1 MSAKTMPS
9 LTDENRDLRKQI
21 GCMHGIFQLFDRQH
35 FLTGRR
41 VSSHSHKKLLQGL
54 QHEQDPQYATKDVI
68 EKDLEVQKEKPR
80 ISTESSRASYSS
92 SSCSSTFSSLDCNR
106 IAQSE
111 RLALRQINIP
121 ESPCQITAVKEQKPS
136 FTKGKQSLDLRDVV
150 KDSMYREARCLSI
163 KSLAND
169 ERRGTAMKHIDSPRP
184 SQQAKS
190 RRPNATSY
198 EGSARVLGK
207 VQESIKNSKDDRLT
221 LHRLS
226 YDGRESGEAFKSA
239 MKQKELPRLSL
250 DSKAS
255 SMKSSALESSLNF
268 LGGDLHVENEN
279 PCQNFQMN
287 QEPGSHNR
295 TSSVVAK
302 LMGLEAFSETIS
314 TNEGRTPTIKSCS
327 KEAFSSQLTSTAEE
341 SKQNQVANSPRA
353 SQNNPILPSPKL
365 DNANFVRKP
374 TTGSRFPMEPAP
386 WRQQD
391 FSQGYPKMASQSRKA
406 PTGAHLSLSVYGEIE
421 KRITEL
427 EFKRSGKDLR
437 ALKQILEAMQKTRDR
452 LDDQRGESAEFPSQR
467 RCSLEDSCSDLS
479 NLLMWKNRKSY
490 HEVPTI
496 KGHSAPKQL
505 GSSVVIMQPAK
516 VINKVKHPVS
526 SPVHTRETS
535 NLQRLHAQNPRY
547 IRGNSAHRQKAKEL
561 PPKNNNMKDPSRQLP
576 STDKKTIWGTS
587 EPERILGGHQRMKVE
602 NSSTRG
608 RSSGMVSPRL
618 QQNLLRIEEQSHP
631 TTPSSDSGRLRKH
644 CSRILIEKGPQNR
657 KHKMKTKDQQLCDS
671 QLNELSSETIHSSY
685 QGDTASIKSESN
697 NSLVSQTETEVTNLA
712 HSMQINSRVKENS
725 VSTTREH
732 MPAVEISVTMLEQP
746 SPISVLDDTFYSE
759 DSPSPIKKISTAF
772 RDEGPSPDEAE
783 WQLENLHRL
792 TDCTRSSHGRYNQ
805 KSENVKIPV
814 HKLRLLNAEPDE
826 IAEIDNALVY
836 GSLNPDHRY
845 INKILMTSGLL
856 KDSSFIS
863 TTDQILSSRHLINPD
878 MFYVLEQTEESM
890 EGVNG
895 EAIEKNNRMELDKK
909 IQRKIIFDMV
919 DEILVSKITSGR
931 LFAAGKKR
939 TNRQGLLKEVY
950 LEIDRLCRIPE
961 STLDDEVDEINRLL
975 TADMKYQSE
984 GWTDYSGE
992 TPALALDIERLI
1004 FKDLINEVVTGEVM
1018 GYNDLPKRHCRQLF
1032 SK

>member
-9 LTDENRDLRKQI
+9 LADENRDLRKQI

-41 VSSHSHKKLLQGL
+41 VSSHSHKKLLQGV
-54 QHEQDPQYATKDVI
+54 QHELDPQYATKEVI

-121 ESPCQITAVKEQKPS
+121 ESPFQITAAKEQKPS
-136 FTKGKQSLDLRDVV
+136 CTKGKQSLDLRDVV

-169 ERRGTAMKHIDSPRP
+169 ERRGIVMKHIDSPRP

-198 EGSARVLGK
+198 EGSARLLVK
-207 VQESIKNSKDDRLT
+207 VQEGTKNSKDDRLT
-221 LHRLS
+221 LHRFS

-239 MKQKELPRLSL
+239 VKQKELPRLSL

-268 LGGDLHVENEN
+268 LGRDLHVENEN
-279 PCQNFQMN
+279 PSQNFQMN
-287 QEPGSHNR
+287 QESGSHNR

-302 LMGLEAFSETIS
+302 LMGLEALSDTIS
-314 TNEGRTPTIKSCS
+314 TNEGRTPTIRSCP

-341 SKQNQVANSPRA
+341 SKQNQVASSPRA
-353 SQNNPILPSPKL
+353 SQNDPVLPSPKL
-365 DNANFVRKP
+365 DSANFVRKP
-374 TTGSRFPMEPAP
+374 TTDSRFPMEPAP

-391 FSQGYPKMASQSRKA
+391 FGQGYPKMASQSRKA
-406 PTGAHLSLSVYGEIE
+406 PTSTHLSSSVYGEIE

-437 ALKQILEAMQKTRDR
+437 ALKQILEAMQKRVSGWTTK
-452 LDDQRGESAEFPSQR
+452 
-467 RCSLEDSCSDLS
+467 ED
-479 NLLMWKNRKSY
+479 RKSY
-490 HEVPTI
+490 HQVPTM
-496 KGHSAPKQL
+496 KGLSAPKQL

-526 SPVHTRETS
+526 SPVQTRETS
-535 NLQRLHAQNPRY
+535 NLQRLHAQNLKY
-547 IRGNSAHRQKAKEL
+547 SRGNSAHRQKAKEL
-561 PPKNNNMKDPSRQLP
+561 PPKNNNLKDPSRQLP
-576 STDKKTIWGTS
+576 STNKKTIWGTS
-587 EPERILGGHQRMKVE
+587 EPDRTLGGNQRMKDRRAI
-602 NSSTRG
+602 SS
-608 RSSGMVSPRL
+608 
-618 QQNLLRIEEQSHP
+618 
-631 TTPSSDSGRLRKH
+631 PSSGRLRKH

-657 KHKMKTKDQQLCDS
+657 KHKVKTKDQQLCDS

-712 HSMQINSRVKENS
+712 HSMQINSGGKENS

-732 MPAVEISVTMLEQP
+732 MPVVEISVNMLEQP
-746 SPISVLDDTFYSE
+746 SPISVLDDTFYCE

-772 RDEGPSPDEAE
+772 QEDWAD
-783 WQLENLHRL
+783 
-792 TDCTRSSHGRYNQ
+792 
-805 KSENVKIPV
+805 
-814 HKLRLLNAEPDE
+814 
-826 IAEIDNALVY
+826 
-836 GSLNPDHRY
+836 Y
-845 INKILMTSGLL
+845 I
-856 KDSSFIS
+856 
-863 TTDQILSSRHLINPD
+863 
-878 MFYVLEQTEESM
+878 
-890 EGVNG
+890 
-895 EAIEKNNRMELDKK
+895 
-909 IQRKIIFDMV
+909 
-919 DEILVSKITSGR
+919 
-931 LFAAGKKR
+931 
-939 TNRQGLLKEVY
+939 
-950 LEIDRLCRIPE
+950 
-961 STLDDEVDEINRLL
+961 
-975 TADMKYQSE
+975 
-984 GWTDYSGE
+984 GE

-1004 FKDLINEVVTGEVM
+1004 FKDLINEVVTGKVM
-1018 GYNDLPKRHCRQLF
+1018 GYHDCQRGIAGNCLASSILPPPFCLYVYITPGGL
-1032 SK
+1032 